1 MADVKTLT
9 VNNVTYNIKD
19 ETARQSLA
27 DVVHKTGDE
36 TIGGEK
42 TFTEVMQGVAPDS
55 NSNDGSI
62 PTTAWVRNSLGL
74 DYANPNLSN
83 LNSEG
88 KNIGNWSNNVSNC
101 IVKDPN
107 NIIYTFDNSGT
118 FTLKAGS
125 KVYVPD
131 GNGGYIPVGEQWT
144 ELATTNLVSSSG
156 SWSAVVYDGTKFLA
170 LSTASYISTSTDG
183 TNWTTPVKNNTLSG
197 GGRWLGI
204 GYNGSKYVVITD
216 RAYVSTSTDGVNW
229 TEPVAS
235 GLPATYRPET
245 SARIVTYSWESI
257 AFGNNKWVTCSLN
270 KDRIG
275 YSSDG
280 ISWTVVSG
288 ISDSGSGCGFRN
300 VVFGNGK
307 FVVLGSYNGAVTTSA
322 NGTTWDHVFYPEGLS
337 GSYGYWDGLAFDG
350 SRFIAV
356 SRSGYVST
364 SVDGITWTIPTKN
377 IDQSLYLFSLSYSN
391 NPEKLILVQEG
402 GKTSTSVPVVVDKNF
417 KAVTI
422 QNDIS
427 LTADGIGN
435 QRYVFVNES
444 GTGLASWD
452 NDGTWIYS
460 GTSFPTGTGH
470 GVMFYNTNDNTI
482 RYTFNDGASWSDKLS
497 FPIALIH
504 ANTAGTR
511 LDRVG
516 EIFDGIVWI
525 GSHVALLPGLTL
537 AFPDGRNPDG
547 SCKNIIKTVNK
558 VTISDLYSRNNDWL
572 IAWGE
577 SSDINVG
584 GWFAERFYT
593 QFPKKAPEANDW
605 MMVWDER
612 RNQFFQSNNGSP
624 YTKETCCV
632 IGRYRR
638 DGNTQYMPKSWEIK
652 RAFRAIERFDILHM
666 LDLMYPVGSI
676 YLEASNAGSCPLA
689 FVMQGSRW
697 ELVSNDRA
705 LWGGDGSNANSTIAQ
720 GLPNIWG
727 EFKTTGNLGSA
738 QGALVYVDNGRH
750 NHGNDGRYTSYQGF
764 DFNASRSNSIYNGN
778 RVQPQAYRINVWRRV
793 Q

>member
-144 ELATTNLVSSSG
+144 EPSQTNLSFYG
-156 SWSAVVYDGTKFLA
+156 PIVYDGSRYLMIKGNMSGT
-170 LSTASYISTSTDG
+170 SGGYVTTSTDG
-183 TNWTTPVKNNTLSG
+183 INWTEPVSTNLRVNARGFWQSVIK
-197 GGRWLGI
+197 
-204 GYNGSKYVVITD
+204 NGSTYLAISSK
-216 RAYVSTSTDGVNW
+216 AYVSTSTDGVNW
-229 TEPVAS
+229 TEPAETDLPS
-235 GLPATYRPET
+235 AYIGTGSLSKKDHFWRGL
-245 SARIVTYSWESI
+245 S
-257 AFGNNKWVTCSLN
+257 FGNNVYVACSSPY
-270 KDRIG
+270 G
-275 YSSDG
+275 YIAYSQDG
-280 ISWTVVSG
+280 ISWTRVSEIG
-288 ISDSGSGCGFRN
+288 ASGSPNRFQDSA
-300 VVFGNGK
+300 FGNGK
-307 FVVLGSYNGAVTTSA
+307 FVVIGSSGYISTST
-322 NGTTWDHVFYPEGLS
+322 NGTNWTTPAQNTTLQSAAGWFSLV
-337 GSYGYWDGLAFDG
+337 FDG
-350 SRFIAV
+350 TRFIAL
-356 SRSGYVST
+356 SQSGYIST
-364 SVDGITWTIPTKN
+364 STDGENWTAPTQKVN
-377 IDQSLYLFSLSYSN
+377 NTSLYYMCYN
-391 NPEKLILVQEG
+391 YNDYKLIALSG
-402 GKTSTSVPVVVDKNF
+402 GDKTICTSSRTPTGLNF
-417 KAVTI
+417 KEVVI

-427 LTADGIGN
+427 ISASGN
-435 QRYVFVNES
+435 GTPIWLFVTEN
-444 GTGLASWD
+444 GTGLTPWY
-452 NDGTWIYS
+452 NEGTWIYS

-470 GVMFYNTNDNTI
+470 GVMFYNTNENTI
-482 RYTFNDGASWSDKLS
+482 RYTFNDGASWSEKLS
-497 FPIALIH
+497 FPIARIFP
-504 ANTAGTR
+504 NTAGTR
-511 LDRVG
+511 FDRVG
-516 EIFDGIVWI
+516 EVFDGIVWI

-537 AFPDGRNPDG
+537 AFPNGRNPDG

-558 VTISDLYSRNNDWL
+558 VTTADLYSRNTDWL
-572 IAWGE
+572 LVELSG
-577 SSDINVG
+577 DNLYPH
-584 GWFAERFYT
+584 GWWSERFYT

-605 MMVWDER
+605 MIVWDER
-612 RNQFFQSNNGSP
+612 RNQFYRSDNGAP
-624 YTKETCCV
+624 YIQKYECV
-632 IGRYRR
+632 IARYRR
-638 DGNTQYMPKSWEIK
+638 DGNTQYMPKSWELK

-676 YLEASNAGSCPLA
+676 YLEASNTGSCPLE

-705 LWGGDGSNANSTIAQ
+705 LWGGNGSNAHTWLSET
-720 GLPNIWG
+720 LPNHRHWLWVEKQQNNKNAPHSG
-727 EFKTTGNLGSA
+727 THNNWQSGNTL
-738 QGALVYVDNGRH
+738 
-750 NHGNDGRYTSYQGF
+750 YTSW
-764 DFNASRSNSIYNGN
+764 ASESNSIYNN
-778 RVQPQAYRINVWRRV
+778 NHVRPNSYVVNVWRRV